1 MNKWKLEIT
10 LIKLW
15 LLCGGLC
22 VLSVLEEVP
31 NGMLFK
37 SSLYLN
43 LIIFF
48 PHSIF
53 KFYLL
58 VFPHPQL
65 YPYHL
70 FSSPSHT
77 LRVLETFNSLIPF
90 QTAQM
95 ELLFSLFVDN
105 SLFGMFSIFS
115 DSLLIE

>member
-10 LIKLW
+10 VIKLW
-15 LLCGGLC
+15 SLCVGLC

-31 NGMLFK
+31 NGMLFM

-53 KFYLL
+53 KFDLL
-58 VFPHPQL
+58 IFPHPPL

-70 FSSPSHT
+70 FSSPYHT
-77 LRVLETFNSLIPF
+77 LCVL
-90 QTAQM
+90 
-95 ELLFSLFVDN
+95 V
-105 SLFGMFSIFS
+105 
-115 DSLLIE
+115 

>member
-43 LIIFF
+43 LIIFSSQHFQVLFTRLPPPPTLPLPPFFFPF
-48 PHSIF
+48 PH
-53 KFYLL
+53 
-58 VFPHPQL
+58 
-65 YPYHL
+65 
-70 FSSPSHT
+70 
-77 LRVLETFNSLIPF
+77 
-90 QTAQM
+90 TAC
-95 ELLFSLFVDN
+95 FRN
-105 SLFGMFSIFS
+105 I
-115 DSLLIE
+115 

>member
-10 LIKLW
+10 VIKLW
-15 LLCGGLC
+15 SLCVGLC

-31 NGMLFK
+31 NGMLFM

-53 KFYLL
+53 KFDLL
-58 VFPHPQL
+58 IVPHPPL

-77 LRVLETFNSLIPF
+77 LCVL
-90 QTAQM
+90 
-95 ELLFSLFVDN
+95 V
-105 SLFGMFSIFS
+105 
-115 DSLLIE
+115 